1 CAGPPGHEAVRS
13 WQPAP
18 SDRRRSVKRLA
29 ATIPALV
36 LILAGCSTADTSDE
50 QSVEG
55 AEEGFLA
62 AHGLDGM
69 EVPEMIDHLDRL
81 GGQERPT
88 SYMASIR
95 SEELL
100 FSDGQ
105 QDLALDMPDDLFYL
119 SVAPYVI

>member
-1 CAGPPGHEAVRS
+1 M
-13 WQPAP
+13 
-18 SDRRRSVKRLA
+18 KRLA

-105 QDLALDMPDDLFYL
+105 QD
-119 SVAPYVI
+119 